1 MIHVSP
7 HLSDQGTEAFQ
18 EISDTS
24 QLLISQSGH
33 VPSIIINITLADLFN
48 NRYDILTEDYDSW
61 QKDSHLTI

>member
-7 HLSDQGTEAFQ
+7 HPSDQGTEAFQ

-24 QLLISQSGH
+24 QLLSQSGH
-33 VPSIIINITLADLFN
+33 VPSIIIITLADLFN